1 MPYVY
6 KIRATKIIN
15 FPVTGNDSQV
25 TCSFILNKYEK
36 YLFSDWPITGHIHES
51 KGIGLQTIH
60 IGKKSFL
67 IFILLSYTS
76 RDSINIHAMLTK
88 ERMYLLDRE
97 QVRLT
102 FSPPTTIFEPWI
114 ISDLISSFFYTQR
127 SIRDFLCMQEYL
139 HSLYVCVP
147 FFFLSSRKKTNSYHN
162 ILYPVSFSR
171 LIKRKE
177 AL

>member
-1 MPYVY
+1 M
-6 KIRATKIIN
+6 TKIMC
-15 FPVTGNDSQV
+15 FFLGFLV
-25 TCSFILNKYEK
+25 K
-36 YLFSDWPITGHIHES
+36 
-51 KGIGLQTIH
+51 
-60 IGKKSFL
+60 KKSFL

-76 RDSINIHAMLTK
+76 RDSINIHAMLSK